1 MKMFIHFFIF
11 ILISWNYSYSQAST
25 NPCYYEIDPTTLI
38 KIYLRADTE
47 PTFPG
52 GPEEIINFITKHIVY
67 PSYGE
72 FIGTIY
78 ISFIVNDDGSL
89 SNIFV
94 KKKGLSQ
101 EIDRASLDLIKKIPN
116 WIPAKC
122 QNENVAHL
130 MIIPISFN

>member
-1 MKMFIHFFIF
+1 MKMFIHFFIL
-11 ILISWNYSYSQAST
+11 ILISWNYSYSQDST
-25 NPCYYEIDPTTLI
+25 SPCHYEIDSINLI
-38 KIYLRADTE
+38 KIYLYADTE

-52 GPEEIINFITKHIVY
+52 GPEGMMNFIIKHIVY

-72 FIGTIY
+72 FVGTIY
-78 ISFIVNDDGSL
+78 ISFIVNGDGSL

-94 KKKGLSQ
+94 KKGISQ
-101 EIDRASLDLIKKIPN
+101 EIDQASLDLIKKMPN

-130 MIIPISFN
+130 MILPISFN

>member
-11 ILISWNYSYSQAST
+11 ILISWNYSYSQDST
-25 NPCYYEIDPTTLI
+25 SSCHYEIDPTTLI
-38 KIYLRADTE
+38 KIYLYADTE

-52 GPEEIINFITKHIVY
+52 GPEGMMNFITKHIVY
-67 PSYGE
+67 PSCVE
-72 FIGTIY
+72 FNGTIY
-78 ISFIVNDDGSL
+78 ISFIVNDDGSI

-94 KKKGLSQ
+94 KKGLSQ
-101 EIDRASLDLIKKIPN
+101 EIDRASLDLIKKMPN

-122 QNENVAHL
+122 QNENVAHF